1 MPARKPKS
9 LIVRHETAAE
19 KAERESR
26 EMAMRPNRELPL
38 NAPARLRGHEIA
50 ESTWRRLMREFTSLE
65 GEIVT
70 RLDFDLL
77 ADYCILVEQLHE
89 LDTMRKAAHDRWLE
103 ILNDQA
109 ADEKVIEACDMVV
122 KLDSRADRKR
132 ALLLQLRQSL
142 YLTPRARAGVA
153 PTKKEVEEPKDE
165 LERLLDD
172 VSDFVNGGSGK

>member
-19 KAERESR
+19 KSERESR
-26 EMAMRPNRELPL
+26 ETAMRPSRELPL
-38 NAPARLRGHEIA
+38 NAPARLRGHEVA
-50 ESTWRRLMREFTSLE
+50 EATWRRLMREFVSLE

-77 ADYCILVEQLHE
+77 LDYCILIEQLSE
-89 LDTMRKAAHDRWLE
+89 LDAMRKAAYAKWLE
-103 ILNDQA
+103 ITAQA
-109 ADEKVIEACDMVV
+109 TEDRLAEAYDAVV

-132 ALLLQLRQSL
+132 ALLLQWRQSL

-153 PTKKEVEEPKDE
+153 PVKKEIDEPKDE
-165 LERLLDD
+165 LEMLLDD

>member
-1 MPARKPKS
+1 MPARKPKA

-19 KAERESR
+19 KSRRESG

-38 NAPARLRGHEIA
+38 NAPSRLRGHEIA
-50 ESTWRRLMREFTSLE
+50 EATWRRLMREFMSIE

-77 ADYCILVEQLHE
+77 ADYCILIEQIHE
-89 LDTMRKAAHDRWLE
+89 LDAMRKTAHDRWREL
-103 ILNDQA
+103 LKDQS
-109 ADEKVIEACDMVV
+109 DEKVIEACDMVV

-153 PTKKEVEEPKDE
+153 PSKKEADEPKDE
-165 LERLLDD
+165 LEMLLDD
-172 VSDFVNGGSGK
+172 VNDFVNGGSGK